1 VQENTSARP
10 GLLAGLAHELKKMT
24 DRFAGL
30 FATHGSDNAPTAH
43 KYICGLV
50 QTEHANMERMEEQ
63 VEGLN
68 YQSTQQFLTDSPW
81 DHRAVMDK
89 VALDASALLG
99 GAAPTALLLDETSFI
114 KKGKESAGVARQWSG
129 RLGKVDN
136 CQVAVFGVL
145 SAGARALP
153 VDGRLYLPGEW
164 IGDPARCRKA
174 GIPEAEC
181 AAPRT
186 KPELALAIVRHQRAL
201 GVDFQWVG
209 ADGLYGNNP
218 AFLRAL
224 DDDGER
230 FIIDVHADQR
240 IYREDPCPRA
250 PEFKGRGR
258 KPARLTT
265 QAEPVR
271 VDKYVAELAPEHW
284 QRLSVRAAENG
295 PLQIDFHRSAVWVWD
310 GAEPQ
315 ARRWALAVR
324 RDAASGPIKYSLS
337 NAGAEVTDLELA
349 QAQAQRFWIERA
361 FEDAKKEARMA
372 CYQVRQWLAWQHHI
386 ALVMMVLL
394 FMTRQRMV
402 LAEEQPLLTCHD
414 IRCLLAFFL
423 PRRATSEVEIL
434 RQMEERH
441 RKRLAARRK
450 PREGLPPPP
459 DAPMINGSRPDG
471 T

>member
-1 VQENTSARP
+1 MFLVQGHDHT
-10 GLLAGLAHELKKMT
+10 
-24 DRFAGL
+24 
-30 FATHGSDNAPTAH
+30 PTAQQ
-43 KYICGLV
+43 YLCGLV
-50 QTEHANMERMEEQ
+50 QTERANMERMEET
-63 VEGLN
+63 VAGAD
-68 YQSTQQFLTDSPW
+68 YQTMQQFLTDSPW

-99 GAAPTALLLDETSFI
+99 GAAPTALLLDETSFA

-145 SAGARALP
+145 SAGGRALP
-153 VDGRLYLPGEW
+153 VDCRLYLPDEW
-164 IGDPARCRKA
+164 IEDPARCRKA

-181 AAPRT
+181 AALRT
-186 KPELALAIVRHQRAL
+186 KPELALRIVRHQRAL

-209 ADGLYGNNP
+209 ADGLYGNDP

-230 FIIDVHADQR
+230 FIIDVHSDQR
-240 IYREDPCPRA
+240 IYLEDPCPRA

-265 QAEPVR
+265 RAAPVR
-271 VDKYVAELAPEHW
+271 VDQYVAELAPEHW
-284 QRLSVRAAENG
+284 RRLKVRAAENG
-295 PLQIDFHRSAVWVWD
+295 PLEIDFHRSAVWVWD
-310 GAEPQ
+310 GAEPR
-315 ARRWALAVR
+315 ARRWQLAVR
-324 RDAASGPIKYSLS
+324 RDVPSGQLKYGLS
-337 NAGAEVTDLELA
+337 NAGDEVPDLELA

-386 ALVMMVLL
+386 ALVMLVLL

-402 LAEEQPLLTCHD
+402 LAEEHPLLTCHD

-423 PRRATSEVEIL
+423 PRRAASDEEIL
-434 RQMEERH
+434 RQMVVRH
-441 RKRLAARRK
+441 RKRLAARR
-450 PREGLPPPP
+450 PRRERLPSPLEAGAERR
-459 DAPMINGSRPDG
+459 DGS
-471 T
+471 